1 MIGQAERL
9 HELNALKRLSQP
21 LVASCPIIAF
31 TSGKGG
37 TGKSFVSLNLAAAL
51 ARVNKKVLIVDMD
64 ANLSSI
70 NVMMNISA
78 KETIYHFFMN
88 KCLLNEIIIKY
99 DTHLHL
105 IPGDSGKIDHP
116 VLTSD
121 KLNYFFEQLKF
132 VSKNYDYIFIDSG
145 AGAGDEVLS
154 ILSFVNSPVIVTN
167 PEPTAIMDAY
177 VIIKLL
183 LNDFNRNQIHV
194 IINRAK
200 SMMEGKSAFENL
212 NKAVRFFLSYEL
224 NLLGVIETGDEAS
237 MSITEQ
243 KIMLKAYPDSRLA
256 RQIIALSKN
265 FDKMHQLANNSQ

>member
-21 LVASCPIIAF
+21 LVAACPIVAF

-37 TGKSFVSLNLAAAL
+37 TGKSFISLNLAAAL
-51 ARVNKKVLIVDMD
+51 SRVNKKVLIVDLD

-70 NVMMNISA
+70 NVMMNITA
-78 KETIYHFFMN
+78 KETVYDFFMN
-88 KCLLNEIIIKY
+88 KCMLNELIIKY

-116 VLTSD
+116 VLTTD
-121 KLNYFFEQLKF
+121 KLNFFFEQLKF
-132 VSKNYDYIFIDSG
+132 ISKNYDFIFIDSG
-145 AGAGDEVLS
+145 AGAGDDVLS
-154 ILSFVNSPVIVTN
+154 ILSFVSAPVIVTT

-183 LNDFNRNQIHV
+183 LNDFNKNQIHV
-194 IINRAK
+194 IVNRAK
-200 SMMEGKSAFENL
+200 SMLEGRNAFENL
-212 NKAVRFFLSYEL
+212 NKAVRFFLSYEIK
-224 NLLGVIETGDEAS
+224 LLGVVESADEAS

-256 RQIIALSKN
+256 REIIALSKN
-265 FDKMHQLANNSQ
+265 FDKIIQLANNNQ